1 MFTSLF
7 GDLSAPAPKAQEAQE
22 AKSGDA
28 PAAQPA
34 PGSHAQNAASAGFAA
49 TTLAERVETDVNA
62 QGQMVDSHLL
72 DLVVTGSPAQAIR
85 EHFARTLPHMGGG
98 VNPLITLLDPIGI
111 WASAVIKALSD
122 AGGQPIERMH
132 LREHATL
139 RTLAM
144 IERTKLVRR
153 GEEPIKIYH
162 ADVRAP
168 GPENAEIPVALME
181 RGHLTVVILGA
192 MQPHAIDA
200 LLASLCTAAR
210 SPTWHC
216 PHTVFML
223 QPGMQWMATKI
234 GDIEWPQHVSVHVL
248 HEAMT
253 SASAV
258 WNAMLDMWN
267 QVKTLPPPHP
277 RAFSMA
283 KGNYPIRVVDFSPA
297 TETAEDLN
305 TLASVSK
312 AEVADAPDGDVKR
325 AVLKQTPD
333 AAVLRFVLQEVMQLE
348 GLLGCAIVDEHTG
361 QVLAFEERE
370 YPTDELEMAAAH
382 SSRLLS
388 AHRLCAAEMGL
399 HEAVDE
405 LVLGAGHRQ
414 LLVRVLQ
421 PITHTF
427 TMALLDKRRTNLAL
441 VRFKLMELER
451 RLIARA
457 ASVASRSAV

>member
-1 MFTSLF
+1 MFASLF
-7 GDLSAPAPKAQEAQE
+7 GELGSTQTPQQGEE
-22 AKSGDA
+22 VDA
-28 PAAQPA
+28 SKDVKP
-34 PGSHAQNAASAGFAA
+34 HFAA
-49 TTLAERVETDVNA
+49 TTILESVETDVNPR
-62 QGQMVDSHLL
+62 GQMVDSHLQ
-72 DLVVTGSPAQAIR
+72 DLVVMGSPAQAIR

-144 IERTKLVRR
+144 IERTRLVRR
-153 GEEPIKIYH
+153 GEEPLKIYH

-168 GPENAEIPVALME
+168 GAENAEIPVALME

-200 LLASLCTAAR
+200 LLASLCAAAR

-216 PHTVFML
+216 PHTLFML
-223 QPGMQWMATKI
+223 QPGTQWMANKI
-234 GDIEWPQHVSVHVL
+234 GDIQWPQHVAVHVL

-258 WNAMLDMWN
+258 WNAMLEMWN

-277 RAFSMA
+277 RAFSIA
-283 KGNYPIRVVDFSPA
+283 KDNYPIRVM
-297 TETAEDLN
+297 DLPVASVSAADLK
-305 TLASVSK
+305 TLASAGS
-312 AEVADAPDGDVKR
+312 AEVQVVPGQDAANAPARALDV
-325 AVLKQTPD
+325 ASFQPVLK
-333 AAVLRFVLQEVMQLE
+333 EVMQLE
-348 GLLGCAIVDEHTG
+348 GLLGCAIVDEYTG
-361 QVLAFEERE
+361 QVLACEERE
-370 YPTDELEMAAAH
+370 YPAAEMEVGAAH
-382 SSRLLS
+382 GSRLLS
-388 AHRLCAAEMGL
+388 AHRLSATEMGL

-414 LLVRVLQ
+414 LLMRVLL
-421 PITHTF
+421 PIPHAF

-451 RLIARA
+451 RLMVLVH
-457 ASVASRSAV
+457 S

>member
-1 MFTSLF
+1 MILTSLF
-7 GDLSAPAPKAQEAQE
+7 GDFSATEKTLQQDKGEAAAPLKAE
-22 AKSGDA
+22 
-28 PAAQPA
+28 
-34 PGSHAQNAASAGFAA
+34 AGFAA
-49 TTLAERVETDVNA
+49 TKLAERVETGVNA
-62 QGQMVDSHLL
+62 RGQMVDSHLL
-72 DLVVTGSPAQAIR
+72 DLVVTGSPSQAIR

-153 GEEPIKIYH
+153 DEEPIKIYH
-162 ADVRAP
+162 AEVRAP

-181 RGHLTVVILGA
+181 RGHLTVVILGS

-223 QPGMQWMATKI
+223 QPGTQWMATKI
-234 GDIEWPQHVSVHVL
+234 GDIEWPQHVTVHVL
-248 HEAMT
+248 HEPMT

-258 WNAMLDMWN
+258 WNAMLGMWN
-267 QVKTLPPPHP
+267 QVKALPPPHP
-277 RAFSMA
+277 KTFSMA
-283 KGNYPIRVVDFSPA
+283 KDNYPIRVVDLAPGA
-297 TETAEDLN
+297 ETAEDLK
-305 TLASVSK
+305 TLAAVSK
-312 AEVADAPDGDVKR
+312 SELEALPNEAGAT
-325 AVLKQTPD
+325 VLKSTPD
-333 AAVLRFVLQEVMQLE
+333 AGVLRFVLQEVMQLD
-348 GLLGCAIVDEHTG
+348 GLLGCAMVDEHTG
-361 QVLAFEERE
+361 QTLVYEQRE
-370 YPTDELEMAAAH
+370 YPQAELEVAAAH
-382 SSRLLS
+382 CSRLLS
-388 AHRLCAAEMGL
+388 AHRLCASEMGL
-399 HEAVDE
+399 HEPVDE
-405 LVLGAGHRQ
+405 MVLGAGHRQ
-414 LLVRVLQ
+414 LLVRVLI
-421 PITHTF
+421 PIPHTF
-427 TMALLDKRRTNLAL
+427 TMALLDKRRTNLSL

-457 ASVASRSAV
+457 ALAARPATV